1 MVNTI
6 WSGFDYLTYYLSTTV
21 SLFLFVSRGDILI
34 AKTDPPLLSVP
45 LSLLARI
52 KGAKFVN
59 WLQDLYPEVAL
70 KLGFGTESGIMP
82 KFLMHLRNRSLWRAH
97 LNIAIG
103 NRMAE
108 YLKSLRVPSDRIQ
121 VVHNFADD
129 LMISRSNEH
138 SLELRE
144 QWGINE
150 SDFVVGYSGNLGRA
164 HDLTT
169 ILDAAE
175 MLSDIEEIKFVFIGG
190 GFGHK
195 QLLREIKA
203 RKLLNVS
210 VKPYQARSRL
220 NESLALPNLHWASL
234 LPELEG
240 FIVPSK
246 IYGIG
251 LSYAG
256 HINETASEFDPAAD
270 PPVFQK
276 AVNSIAYTEA
286 NVTIPSSTALL
297 QVADQFEA
305 GLGKQL
311 EKTHPN
317 LPALMDYEVELGFVL
332 LEDITPEEV
341 LQDNYIPRLGFF
353 VANDLS
359 ARSLAILGEGQT
371 KRYDYW
377 GISKSFPG
385 FTPVGQ
391 QVWIPNEFQANA
403 IPCVQLQTLV
413 NGEVR
418 QDQRTSDLIYTPL
431 QMLQAIQRRYPDTPL
446 RKGDW
451 V

>member
-1 MVNTI
+1 MKTSILYIV
-6 WSGFDYLTYYLSTTV
+6 LA
-21 SLFLFVSRGDILI
+21 LI
-34 AKTDPPLLSVP
+34 AAAFCFFLYLNRGLPNEIVPAALSC
-45 LSLLARI
+45 LSLEEGRFEPL
-52 KGAKFVN
+52 
-59 WLQDLYPEVAL
+59 D
-70 KLGFGTESGIMP
+70 
-82 KFLMHLRNRSLWRAH
+82 SL
-97 LNIAIG
+97 
-103 NRMAE
+103 
-108 YLKSLRVPSDRIQ
+108 
-121 VVHNFADD
+121 
-129 LMISRSNEH
+129 
-138 SLELRE
+138 
-144 QWGINE
+144 
-150 SDFVVGYSGNLGRA
+150 
-164 HDLTT
+164 
-169 ILDAAE
+169 
-175 MLSDIEEIKFVFIGG
+175 
-190 GFGHK
+190 
-195 QLLREIKA
+195 
-203 RKLLNVS
+203 
-210 VKPYQARSRL
+210 
-220 NESLALPNLHWASL
+220 
-234 LPELEG
+234 
-240 FIVPSK
+240 PSK

-451 V
+451 VLTGTPGGVILSTPRWLVRLANMIGADRFKKLESKASEERSADFLKPGDTVVTQAEGIGKVSINIVEN

>member
-246 IYGIG
+246 IYGIAA
-251 LSYAG
+251 AG
-256 HINETASEFDPAAD
+256 RPLLMVGDPDGEVGRMLTKTPFGKCIITGGAKQAKDFILQAKQNSERTELMGRNARRFIDDFASRHC
-270 PPVFQK
+270 
-276 AVNSIAYTEA
+276 AVS
-286 NVTIPSSTALL
+286 
-297 QVADQFEA
+297 QW
-305 GLGKQL
+305 KQ
-311 EKTHPN
+311 
-317 LPALMDYEVELGFVL
+317 
-332 LEDITPEEV
+332 IIS
-341 LQDNYIPRLGFF
+341 Q
-353 VANDLS
+353 LS
-359 ARSLAILGEGQT
+359 A
-371 KRYDYW
+371 
-377 GISKSFPG
+377 KS
-385 FTPVGQ
+385 
-391 QVWIPNEFQANA
+391 
-403 IPCVQLQTLV
+403 
-413 NGEVR
+413 
-418 QDQRTSDLIYTPL
+418 
-431 QMLQAIQRRYPDTPL
+431 
-446 RKGDW
+446 
-451 V
+451 